1 MVLGYSYLVN
11 IVVCHIHIG
20 WLTRV
25 LLHSCANHR
34 VYRFSSKS
42 AVSGTSSSEDDST
55 TMDDSNTTFAGPS
68 ARSSYPT
75 ASTPAQDSTANSSGS
90 IVEENAV
97 LLEEN
102 RKLTRSLLE
111 LQVETER
118 LKQQQNLLSGLGR
131 RRDSLSRLS
140 STSQPLGSMRQ
151 NSPAPSYRSTG
162 NYTSGIV
169 ADVVREIRDICRVR
183 EDATF
188 ERLRNLQENHMWS
201 INDTLQRLAKDVDT
215 MQKSVSAAR
224 HDLEKLT
231 SRVLQLESIVL
242 PQAAV
247 CLAAGAQHNHPLPL
261 ALMPLFGGNVQQ
273 ALLLQQLQQQTNA
286 NQQQQQQ
293 QHSPQTVPVS
303 SGQQFHAFGM
313 SERGPAGSAGGA
325 SIGSQSVSSNGVGKP
340 GNGGLPSMLR
350 LNYGRIATTEDLF
363 GGDSVTVELGNG
375 NNTSGVG
382 GGSSSNSTVAS
393 VHESSSRVLLL
404 EKGEV
409 ELRRDL
415 QDAIAAKNEQS
426 KKIAYLQ
433 KVVMALQKK
442 VDLQGTD
449 TPSLGGNGSSSSG
462 NATSNNGSSSG
473 GGIGV
478 IGPVTDL

>member
-1 MVLGYSYLVN
+1 MIGCMHDGNDGSCPTCGTYL
-11 IVVCHIHIG
+11 HP
-20 WLTRV
+20 R
-25 LLHSCANHR
+25 
-34 VYRFSSKS
+34 KS
-42 AVSGTSSSEDDST
+42 VESDTTPSDDEST
-55 TMDDSNTTFAGPS
+55 TMDDSNTSFPGPS
-68 ARSSYPT
+68 ARPYPT
-75 ASTPAQDSTANSSGS
+75 TTTPSQYTTEPTSTGQGGS

-131 RRDSLSRLS
+131 RRDSLSGLS
-140 STSQPLGSMRQ
+140 STSQPIGSMGQ

-224 HDLEKLT
+224 MDLEKLT

-247 CLAAGAQHNHPLPL
+247 CLAGAQHNHTMPLSP
-261 ALMPLFGGNVQQ
+261 MPLFGGNVQQ
-273 ALLLQQLQQQTNA
+273 ALLLQQLQHQQSNSTQQ
-286 NQQQQQQ
+286 QQQQQQ
-293 QHSPQTVPVS
+293 QHSPQAAVPS
-303 SGQQFHAFGM
+303 QQQFHSFGVNDR
-313 SERGPAGSAGGA
+313 SPPSSAT
-325 SIGSQSVSSNGVGKP
+325 INNSSGNTNNGVGKA
-340 GNGGLPSMLR
+340 GNNLPSMLR
-350 LNYGRIATTEDLF
+350 LNYGRIATTEDLY
-363 GGDSVTVELGNG
+363 GSDAVTVELGNG
-375 NNTSGVG
+375 NSSTS
-382 GGSSSNSTVAS
+382 STSTS
-393 VHESSSRVLLL
+393 VHEASSRVLML

-442 VDLQGTD
+442 VDSQDAPNAAG
-449 TPSLGGNGSSSSG
+449 SG
-462 NATSNNGSSSG
+462 NNIS
-473 GGIGV
+473 GIGV

>member
-1 MVLGYSYLVN
+1 
-11 IVVCHIHIG
+11 
-20 WLTRV
+20 
-25 LLHSCANHR
+25 
-34 VYRFSSKS
+34 
-42 AVSGTSSSEDDST
+42 
-55 TMDDSNTTFAGPS
+55 MDDSNTSFPGQS
-68 ARSSYPT
+68 ARPYPA
-75 ASTPAQDSTANSSGS
+75 ASTPSQYSAEPTSTNQGGS

-131 RRDSLSRLS
+131 RRDSLSGLS
-140 STSQPLGSMRQ
+140 STSQPLGSMGQ

-162 NYTSGIV
+162 RNYTSGIV

-224 HDLEKLT
+224 MDLEKLT

-247 CLAAGAQHNHPLPL
+247 CLAAGAQHNHTMPLSSI
-261 ALMPLFGGNVQQ
+261 PLFGGNVQQ
-273 ALLLQQLQQQTNA
+273 ALLLQQLQQQQSNS
-286 NQQQQQQ
+286 NQQQ
-293 QHSPQTVPVS
+293 QHSPQAAVAAST
-303 SGQQFHAFGM
+303 QQFHSYGM
-313 SERGPAGSAGGA
+313 NERAQTGSNAGAN
-325 SIGSQSVSSNGVGKP
+325 SQSVNNGVKS
-340 GNGGLPSMLR
+340 GNSGLPSMLR

-375 NNTSGVG
+375 NNTSG
-382 GGSSSNSTVAS
+382 GSSSSTSAS
-393 VHESSSRVLLL
+393 VHEASSRVLLL

-442 VDLQGTD
+442 VDLQATD
-449 TPSLGGNGSSSSG
+449 TPNSGGNGSNSST
-462 NATSNNGSSSG
+462 NTSNNGSS

>member
-1 MVLGYSYLVN
+1 MIGCMHEANDAPCPTCGTYLLN
-11 IVVCHIHIG
+11 P
-20 WLTRV
+20 L
-25 LLHSCANHR
+25 
-34 VYRFSSKS
+34 SKS
-42 AVSGTSSSEDDST
+42 AVSGTSSSSSSEDEST

-75 ASTPAQDSTANSSGS
+75 ASTPAQDSTANSSGG

-131 RRDSLSRLS
+131 RRDSLSGLS
-140 STSQPLGSMRQ
+140 STSQPLGSMGQ

-261 ALMPLFGGNVQQ
+261 APMPLFGGNVQQ

-286 NQQQQQQ
+286 NQQQQQQQQQQ

-375 NNTSGVG
+375 NNTAGGGGGG

>member
-1 MVLGYSYLVN
+1 MIGCMHAGNDGSCPTCGTYL
-11 IVVCHIHIG
+11 HPH
-20 WLTRV
+20 
-25 LLHSCANHR
+25 
-34 VYRFSSKS
+34 KS
-42 AVSGTSSSEDDST
+42 VESDSPPSDDEST
-55 TMDDSNTTFAGPS
+55 TMDDSNTSFPGPS
-68 ARSSYPT
+68 ARPYPT
-75 ASTPAQDSTANSSGS
+75 IGTPSQYPPEPPTTGGQDGS

-131 RRDSLSRLS
+131 RRDSLSGLS
-140 STSQPLGSMRQ
+140 STSQPIGSMGQ
-151 NSPAPSYRSTG
+151 NSPAPSYRSSG

-224 HDLEKLT
+224 IDLEKLT

-242 PQAAV
+242 PQTAV
-247 CLAAGAQHNHPLPL
+247 CLAGAQHNHTMPLSS
-261 ALMPLFGGNVQQ
+261 MPLFGGNVQQ
-273 ALLLQQLQQQTNA
+273 ALLLQQLQHQQSNSSQ
-286 NQQQQQQ
+286 QQQQQQ
-293 QHSPQTVPVS
+293 QHSPQATVPS
-303 SGQQFHAFGM
+303 QQQFHTFGV
-313 SERGPAGSAGGA
+313 SDRSPPSSAGCAGNINN
-325 SIGSQSVSSNGVGKP
+325 STSNSNNGVKSGS
-340 GNGGLPSMLR
+340 NNLPSMLR
-350 LNYGRIATTEDLF
+350 LNYGRIATTEDMY
-363 GGDSVTVELGNG
+363 GGDTVTVELGNG
-375 NNTSGVG
+375 NSGT
-382 GGSSSNSTVAS
+382 GSTTTS
-393 VHESSSRVLLL
+393 VHEASSRVLML

-442 VDLQGTD
+442 VDSQSTD
-449 TPSLGGNGSSSSG
+449 TPNAGGSS
-462 NATSNNGSSSG
+462 NNIS
-473 GGIGV
+473 GIGV

>member
-1 MVLGYSYLVN
+1 MRHLP
-11 IVVCHIHIG
+11 
-20 WLTRV
+20 TP
-25 LLHSCANHR
+25 A
-34 VYRFSSKS
+34 S
-42 AVSGTSSSEDDST
+42 AEPGTSSEDEST
-55 TMDDSNTTFAGPS
+55 TMDESNTTPFPGPS
-68 ARSSYPT
+68 SGRAYPV
-75 ASTPAQDSTANSSGS
+75 AGSSTPAVPLAYPPEPTSTSQGSS

-118 LKQQQNLLSGLGR
+118 LKQQHNLLAGLGR
-131 RRDSLSRLS
+131 RRDSLSGLS
-140 STSQPLGSMRQ
+140 STSQPLGSMGQ

-188 ERLRNLQENHMWS
+188 ERLRNLQESHMWS
-201 INDTLQRLAKDVDT
+201 INDTLQRLAKDVDA
-215 MQKSVSAAR
+215 MQKSVGAAR

-247 CLAAGAQHNHPLPL
+247 CLAAGATQHSHTLPL
-261 ALMPLFGGNVQQ
+261 SPMPLFGGNVQQ
-273 ALLLQQLQQQTNA
+273 ALLLQQLQQQSNS
-286 NQQQQQQ
+286 NQQQQQQQQQQ
-293 QHSPQTVPVS
+293 QHSPQQPANAS
-303 SGQQFHAFGM
+303 QQQQQQQQTYQRHESCVNNGM
-313 SERGPAGSAGGA
+313 KA
-325 SIGSQSVSSNGVGKP
+325 
-340 GNGGLPSMLR
+340 GNGGLPSVLR

-375 NNTSGVG
+375 SNGGG
-382 GGSSSNSTVAS
+382 GGSSNSTPSVSAS
-393 VHESSSRVLLL
+393 HEASSRVLLL

-442 VDLQGTD
+442 VDLQAGD
-449 TPSLGGNGSSSSG
+449 APSAGGNGGNNTTASS
-462 NATSNNGSSSG
+462 NGSGGGG
-473 GGIGV
+473 GGIGL

>member
-1 MVLGYSYLVN
+1 MIGCMHDGNDAACPTCGTYL
-11 IVVCHIHIG
+11 HPH
-20 WLTRV
+20 
-25 LLHSCANHR
+25 
-34 VYRFSSKS
+34 KS
-42 AVSGTSSSEDDST
+42 VESDSPSDDEST
-55 TMDDSNTTFAGPS
+55 TMDDSNTSFPGPS
-68 ARSSYPT
+68 GRPYT
-75 ASTPAQDSTANSSGS
+75 TTTTPAQYTTDRPPSASQGGS

-131 RRDSLSRLS
+131 RRDSLSGLS
-140 STSQPLGSMRQ
+140 STSQPMGSMGQ

-215 MQKSVSAAR
+215 MQKTVSAAR
-224 HDLEKLT
+224 MDVEKLT

-247 CLAAGAQHNHPLPL
+247 CLAGAQHNHTMPLSP
-261 ALMPLFGGNVQQ
+261 MPLFGGNVQQ
-273 ALLLQQLQQQTNA
+273 ALLLQQLQHQQSNA
-286 NQQQQQQ
+286 TQQQQQQ
-293 QHSPQTVPVS
+293 QQQQPQHSPQTTAPS
-303 SGQQFHAFGM
+303 QQQFHSFGGGN
-313 SERGPAGSAGGA
+313 ERSPPTSGGCA
-325 SIGSQSVSSNGVGKP
+325 TSNNTNNGVKP
-340 GNGGLPSMLR
+340 GSNLPSMLR
-350 LNYGRIATTEDLF
+350 LNYGRVGTTEEMF
-363 GGDSVTVELGNG
+363 GGDVVTVELGNG
-375 NNTSGVG
+375 NTSA
-382 GGSSSNSTVAS
+382 SSTTAS
-393 VHESSSRVLLL
+393 VHEASSRVLML

-442 VDLQGTD
+442 VDSQSTD
-449 TPSLGGNGSSSSG
+449 APNTSGGSS
-462 NATSNNGSSSG
+462 NNIS
-473 GGIGV
+473 GIGV

>member
-1 MVLGYSYLVN
+1 MIGCMHDGNDGSCPTCGTYL
-11 IVVCHIHIG
+11 HPP
-20 WLTRV
+20 
-25 LLHSCANHR
+25 
-34 VYRFSSKS
+34 KS
-42 AVSGTSSSEDDST
+42 DESDSTPSDDEST
-55 TMDDSNTTFAGPS
+55 TMDDSNTSFPGS
-68 ARSSYPT
+68 ANRSYPT
-75 ASTPAQDSTANSSGS
+75 VGTPSQYPTEPPATGGPGGGS

-131 RRDSLSRLS
+131 RRDSLSGLS
-140 STSQPLGSMRQ
+140 STSQPIGSMGQ

-224 HDLEKLT
+224 MDLEKLS

-242 PQAAV
+242 PQTAV
-247 CLAAGAQHNHPLPL
+247 CLAGAQHNHTMPLSP
-261 ALMPLFGGNVQQ
+261 MPLFGGNVQQ
-273 ALLLQQLQQQTNA
+273 ALLLQQLQHQQSNSSQQQQ
-286 NQQQQQQ
+286 QQQQQQ
-293 QHSPQTVPVS
+293 QHSPQATVPS
-303 SGQQFHAFGM
+303 QQQYHSFGVN
-313 SERGPAGSAGGA
+313 ERSPPNSAGCG
-325 SIGSQSVSSNGVGKP
+325 GSSNINNSTSNTN
-340 GNGGLPSMLR
+340 NGLKSSSNNLPSMLR
-350 LNYGRIATTEDLF
+350 LNYGRIATTEDLY
-363 GGDSVTVELGNG
+363 GGDAVTVELGNG
-375 NNTSGVG
+375 SN
-382 GGSSSNSTVAS
+382 GSSSTSTS
-393 VHESSSRVLLL
+393 VHEASTRVLML

-442 VDLQGTD
+442 VDSQSTD
-449 TPSLGGNGSSSSG
+449 TPNVGGGSS
-462 NATSNNGSSSG
+462 NNIS
-473 GGIGV
+473 GIGV